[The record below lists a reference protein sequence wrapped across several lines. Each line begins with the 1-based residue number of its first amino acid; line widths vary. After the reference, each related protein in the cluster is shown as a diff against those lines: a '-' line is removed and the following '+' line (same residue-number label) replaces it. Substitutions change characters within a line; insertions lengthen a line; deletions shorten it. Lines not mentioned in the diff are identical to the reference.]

1 MLSDEHNGLEIIF
14 LLGILALLITGFLV
28 CKSQYDR
35 NIYNKNIET
44 VILSSKTMPDL
55 KSQLTDKEA
64 NYKISLA
71 NKDGSEY
78 TLCIY
83 DKEGDSKDLSKI
95 YHINT
100 NEKEDIINIDNLN
113 DKSSIF

>member
-1 MLSDEHNGLEIIF
+1 
-14 LLGILALLITGFLV
+14 
-28 CKSQYDR
+28 
-35 NIYNKNIET
+35 
-44 VILSSKTMPDL
+44 MPDL
-55 KSQLTDKEA
+55 KSQLTDNKA

-100 NEKEDIINIDNLN
+100 NEKEDIVHIDNLN
-113 DKSSIF
+113 DKSSIFE